1 MKRMAL
7 GLFLLAGVV
16 GGCSGSSST
25 STPGNGGSGAGTTG
39 TAGTSAGGAS
49 GGGTG
54 GASAGGT
61 GGGTP
66 GFMSILPCA
75 SEPDYVSATTVNF
88 GGALSANYDP
98 KCLKVQAG
106 TTVTFSGDFS
116 MHPLTPSAM
125 RGNTTDNPIVN
136 MSAGTTATVTFPTPG
151 FYAYLCNF
159 HGSDNGT
166 FMTGVVWVQ

>member
-1 MKRMAL
+1 MMRVTV
-7 GLFLLAGVV
+7 GVFLLAGVV
-16 GGCSGSSST
+16 GGCSGSSNNN
-25 STPGNGGSGAGTTG
+25 TPGTGGASAGTTG
-39 TAGTSAGGAS
+39 TAGTAAGGTS
-49 GGGTG
+49 GAGTG

-61 GGGTP
+61 P
-66 GFMSILPCA
+66 GFMAVAPCA
-75 SEPDYVSATTVNF
+75 DESAYVSGTTVNF

-98 KCLKVQAG
+98 KCLKVPAG

-136 MSAGTTATVTFPTPG
+136 MSAGTTATVTFPNAG